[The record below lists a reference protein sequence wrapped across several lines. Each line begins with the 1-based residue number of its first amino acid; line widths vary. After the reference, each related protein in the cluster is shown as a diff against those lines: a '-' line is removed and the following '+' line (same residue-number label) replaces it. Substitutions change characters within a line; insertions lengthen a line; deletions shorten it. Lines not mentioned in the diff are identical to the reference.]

1 MNIAHVQI
9 MKLFAVILG
18 IVLTNQSCMKDHD
31 KEDPPDTYITLSLNF
46 NDQKQKIHSFGAS
59 DAWSI
64 QFVGKNWP
72 VEKREK
78 IAELLFS
85 QEVDENG
92 NPLGAGLSGWRFNI
106 GAGSSEQG
114 TASRIND
121 EWRRAECFLS
131 ADGSYNW
138 EKQAGQRWFLTTA
151 RDYGVNHITAFVNSP
166 PVHFTENGMA
176 WSDGG
181 SSSNLRKDSY
191 DDFAEFLATVIREL
205 TVREQLDI
213 PYVSPLNEPQWDWDN
228 RGQEGTPYTNDEIAD
243 VVRQLSQKLDEKGV
257 TAEIEISDAAHI
269 SYLYQYGDKPLRGN
283 QVHEFF
289 SPGSENYIG
298 DIPNL
303 GYKIS
308 GHSYYSTY
316 PVTTMLRERNNL
328 AESVAS
334 IDANMQF
341 WQTEYCVLES
351 NEEIKGNGRDLG
363 IDPALYTARLIHF
376 DLTVAQSSTW
386 YWWLAVSPYDYKDGL
401 VYIDHNQF
409 DGELYDSKLLW
420 ALGNFSR
427 FIRPGM
433 HRYHVLR
440 SDNQDDERSS
450 TGLMVSGYAPDDRSS
465 AYFVLVNYSKTVT
478 YPVKVKTID
487 NRIPES
493 LNIYTT
499 SSKTDEDLK
508 LSAQEDP
515 EGIIS
520 IAPRSV
526 VTVEMEF

>member
-1 MNIAHVQI
+1 MTVAPVQN
-9 MKLFAVILG
+9 MKVFMIILG
-18 IVLTNQSCMKDHD
+18 VVLANHSCV
-31 KEDPPDTYITLSLNF
+31 KENGNGDPSDSFVSLSLNF
-46 NDQKQKIHSFGAS
+46 NDKRQEIHSFGAS

-64 QFVGKNWP
+64 QFVGMNWP

-85 QEVDENG
+85 TEVDDNG

-114 TASRIND
+114 ISSGIND
-121 EWRRAECFLS
+121 EWRRAECFLN
-131 ADGSYNW
+131 ADESYNW
-138 EKQAGQRWFLTTA
+138 EKQEGQRWFLSVA
-151 RDYGVNHITAFVNSP
+151 KDYGIDYITAFVNSP
-166 PVHFTENGMA
+166 PVHYTENGNA

-181 SSSNLRKDSY
+181 SSTNLRADRF
-191 DDFAEFLATVIREL
+191 DDYATFLANVVHEL
-205 TVREQLDI
+205 SVRGQLEI
-213 PYVSPLNEPQWDWDN
+213 QYLSPFNEPQWDWDN
-228 RGQEGTPYTNDEIAD
+228 RGQEGSPYTNDEIAD
-243 VVRQLSQKLDEKGV
+243 VVRLLSVALEEQGLS
-257 TAEIEISDAAHI
+257 TEIEISDAAHI
-269 SYLYQYGDKPLRGN
+269 SYIYKYGDKPSRGN
-283 QVHEFF
+283 QAYEFF
-289 SPGSENYIG
+289 SEASENYIG

-316 PVTTMLRERNNL
+316 PVSTMIQERRNL
-328 AESVAS
+328 ADGVSSV
-334 IDANMQF
+334 DANLEF

-351 NEEIKGNGRDLG
+351 NEEINGNGRELG

-401 VYIDHNQF
+401 VYIDHDKY
-409 DGELYDSKLLW
+409 DGEIYDSKLLW
-420 ALGNFSR
+420 TLGNYSR

-433 HRYHVLR
+433 DRYNVLR

-450 TGLMVSGYAPDDRSS
+450 TGLMVSGYAPDDRSG
-465 AYFVLVNYSKTVT
+465 AVFVLVNYSRTVT

-487 NRIPES
+487 NRIAKS
-493 LNIYTT
+493 IHTYTT
-499 SSKTDEDLK
+499 SAKTDENLKSAVHEDQADL
-508 LSAQEDP
+508 LY
-515 EGIIS
+515 

-526 VTVEMEF
+526 VTVVMEF